1 MSCGFVLLFIDWRKQ
16 KSQVIFDTAAD
27 FDTTGSVTNKSKSEG
42 KLLDSPSIKSEPDST
57 PIEQPAIKPTI
68 LTPDSKHISTKEQGR
83 QQKVPEPKIAGI
95 LLNNRYGFMKQLR
108 LGGMAII
115 ELATDTKNDK
125 LCVIKKPR
133 MDTQHDIKIN
143 GEKIAIEAAYLMQFN
158 HPNIVRYID
167 LFSYDNLIHLVVDFV
182 EGEDLFRSFAQV
194 PASESRVIK
203 WAGQILDALEYVH
216 KRGVVHRDIN
226 PGNIMLRKSDD
237 NVVIIDFG
245 TIKSVAVDH
254 GTVVGKPGFEVPEQ
268 IARGYSDERSDIY
281 GVGSV
286 LFYVLTSKPPGSIGK
301 AENLDYELRQ
311 HGVSERMSKCV
322 EQSLQM
328 DAKLRFSS
336 ASAMRK
342 ALGSG

>member
-1 MSCGFVLLFIDWRKQ
+1 
-16 KSQVIFDTAAD
+16 
-27 FDTTGSVTNKSKSEG
+27 
-42 KLLDSPSIKSEPDST
+42 
-57 PIEQPAIKPTI
+57 
-68 LTPDSKHISTKEQGR
+68 
-83 QQKVPEPKIAGI
+83 
-95 LLNNRYGFMKQLR
+95 
-108 LGGMAII
+108 
-115 ELATDTKNDK
+115 
-125 LCVIKKPR
+125 
-133 MDTQHDIKIN
+133 
-143 GEKIAIEAAYLMQFN
+143 
-158 HPNIVRYID
+158 VRYID

-245 TIKSVAVDH
+245 TIKPVAVDQ

-268 IARGYSDERSDIY
+268 IARGYSDERSDLY

-286 LFYVLTSKPPGSIGK
+286 LFYVLTSKPPGSIGRP
-301 AENLDYELRQ
+301 ENLAEELRLC
-311 HGVSERMSKCV
+311 GISDRTRKCI
-322 EQSLQM
+322 EQALQM

-342 ALGSG
+342 AMGI